1 MIKLDVG
8 SGGKAAPYLGEGW
21 LGVDPFVETADVKAP
36 MWELPYPDNSVAAI
50 FSSHALEHVAKA
62 QVPVTLKEWYRV
74 LQPGGVLI
82 LRIPDLEWCCKW
94 FLEHPTTGWDMDVI
108 FGNQQHGGEFHKTG
122 FTLRI
127 AMQYL
132 LDAGFLIMKY
142 EELKTHAQKT
152 MSFEALKVVFQ
163 PPQPEPNP

>member
-1 MIKLDVG
+1 M
-8 SGGKAAPYLGEGW
+8 
-21 LGVDPFVETADVKAP
+21 
-36 MWELPYPDNSVAAI
+36 
-50 FSSHALEHVAKA
+50 
-62 QVPVTLKEWYRV
+62 
-74 LQPGGVLI
+74 
-82 LRIPDLEWCCKW
+82 
-94 FLEHPTTGWDMDVI
+94 I

-163 PPQPEPNP
+163 PPQPEPKP